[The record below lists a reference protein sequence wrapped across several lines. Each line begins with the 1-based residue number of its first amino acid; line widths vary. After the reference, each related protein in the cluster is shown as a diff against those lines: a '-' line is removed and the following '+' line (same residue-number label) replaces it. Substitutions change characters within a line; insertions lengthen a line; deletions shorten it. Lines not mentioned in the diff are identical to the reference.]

1 MGAKVIKKNN
11 KTTNSSPIFKKT
23 SINVKKKR
31 FYDRVTNNFNTF
43 TFNNPCTTYCMKL
56 NCVVVDDS
64 SIQRIIITKLV
75 TNNQNLNLIG
85 DFSNAIEAK
94 NCMTLNDVDLVF
106 LDVEMPVISGF
117 DFIDGLK
124 TKPQIVFIS
133 SKSDYALKAFDYE
146 ATDYLQKP
154 IDIER
159 FNTSVKKVL
168 DLHALKRENQ
178 EDDGEFI
185 FIKSNLKKLKIF
197 LSKIK
202 WIEAYGDYIKVITE
216 DDLHLVLTTMKAF
229 ENELPRN
236 KFVRVHKSYIVSIDK
251 IDRFNSKFAEI
262 GLTKIPLSR
271 NKKEDLTK
279 ALAEN

>member
-1 MGAKVIKKNN
+1 
-11 KTTNSSPIFKKT
+11 
-23 SINVKKKR
+23 
-31 FYDRVTNNFNTF
+31 
-43 TFNNPCTTYCMKL
+43 MKL

-168 DLHALKRENQ
+168 DLHSLKRENQ

-262 GLTKIPLSR
+262 GSTKIPLSR